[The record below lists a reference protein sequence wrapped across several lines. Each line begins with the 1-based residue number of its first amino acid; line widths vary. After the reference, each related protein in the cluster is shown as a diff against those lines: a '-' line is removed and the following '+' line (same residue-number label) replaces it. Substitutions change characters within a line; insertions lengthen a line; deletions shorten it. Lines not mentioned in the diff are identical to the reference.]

1 MYAKSGQAP
10 RARSRHGR
18 ALSSRRATLIRHA
31 RSAPLATYRRQVY
44 DAGVIKTVVLSRRAK
59 KDLETVPAHVRVKL
73 LAWVDSV
80 QEEGMAV
87 VRRVPGFHDEPLKG
101 PRAGQR
107 SIRLSKAY
115 RAIYVET
122 VDGDVEL
129 ARVEEVNKHDY

>member
-1 MYAKSGQAP
+1 M
-10 RARSRHGR
+10 
-18 ALSSRRATLIRHA
+18 
-31 RSAPLATYRRQVY
+31 Y

-80 QEEGMAV
+80 QEEGMAA

-101 PRAGQR
+101 PRTGQR

-122 VDGDVEL
+122 VDGDIEL
-129 ARVEEVNKHDY
+129 ALVEEVNKHDYWQEDDRCRGARANDWWAAFAPQFADLDP